1 MEVEVIESK
10 ENPLLQRRE
19 ITAKITGFAATPSL
33 KEVADALCKALPAK
47 ADVLSVAKIEHKTG
61 RTTAVVTAKIYASP
75 EAKKGAERE
84 KKQKAKKEETK

>member
-1 MEVEVIESK
+1 MQVEVLDSK

-33 KEVADALCKALPAK
+33 KEVADALCEALPAK

-61 RTTAVVTAKIYASP
+61 RTTAVVTAKLYTSP
-75 EAKKGAERE
+75 EAKKAVEKE
-84 KKQKAKKEETK
+84 KKQKAKKEEKK